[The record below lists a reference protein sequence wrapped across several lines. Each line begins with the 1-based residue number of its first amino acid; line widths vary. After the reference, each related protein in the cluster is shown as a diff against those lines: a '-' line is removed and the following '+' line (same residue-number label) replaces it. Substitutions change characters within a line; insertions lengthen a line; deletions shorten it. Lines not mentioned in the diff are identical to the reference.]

1 VCGLLLVKFTAN
13 ACFRKFYGVEKFV
26 LAGASYGAFL
36 ALDYAVRHGDRLDG
50 LILRGAWA
58 NGKLGP
64 MNALANIL
72 TSDKVKV
79 DTDRQVRLW
88 SGTLRNDQDF
98 EDSIMELLPFYA
110 PPRTAGIKDIPE
122 STEFQGTVK
131 YHSATQN
138 YAFSV
143 NMPQFDVR
151 DKLQLIKV
159 CIIFQYQDIKEVWLS
174 CWFTRLQHM
183 LLSGDMTM

>member
-1 VCGLLLVKFTAN
+1 MIFKRFVAYLDS
-13 ACFRKFYGVEKFV
+13 RKFYGAEKFV
-26 LAGASYGAFL
+26 LAGASYGGFL
-36 ALDYAVRHGDRLDG
+36 ALDYAIHHGDRLDG

-79 DTDRQVRLW
+79 DTARQVRLW
-88 SGTLRNDQDF
+88 SGTLHDDQDF

-110 PPRTAGIKDIPE
+110 PPRNPNTADVQDIPE

-143 NMPQFDVR
+143 NMPRFDVR
-151 DKLQLIKV
+151 DQLQEIKV
-159 CIIFQYQDIKEVWLS
+159 S
-174 CWFTRLQHM
+174 
-183 LLSGDMTM
+183 

>member
-1 VCGLLLVKFTAN
+1 MMPVPFVAN
-13 ACFRKFYGVEKFV
+13 FSFRKFYGAETFI

-72 TSDKVKV
+72 TSDKVSV
-79 DTDRQVRLW
+79 DAARQVRLW
-88 SGTLRNDQDF
+88 SGTLRDDQDF

-110 PPRTAGIKDIPE
+110 PPRTADVQDIPE

-151 DKLQLIKV
+151 DKLHLIKV
-159 CIIFQYQDIKEVWLS
+159 SSMIHNQDINEAQLICS
-174 CWFTRLQHM
+174 FARLQHM
-183 LLSGDMTM
+183 LLLDDMTR